1 MMKMNRSM
9 LLIFIV
15 IIVQFGAMS
24 VGKGVDDEEEKEKR
38 ARKFMENALRRASA
52 YRTVRI
58 EAPYTSAFI
67 ARWTAENP
75 SAEELGHMTVAEIGQ
90 RVERMQRVDSFSV
103 SRVAVDARNKR
114 LDELKRI
121 PGVEIEADNERERQ
135 DLIEKQQK
143 ELAFEAFTQ
152 QLDAIQD
159 TDLLTMTEDQL
170 EDSIRQV
177 KAVPCPAGLVSRCNL
192 YKMMKINRYKMAMH
206 MVY

>member
-1 MMKMNRSM
+1 MI
-9 LLIFIV
+9 LIFIV

-24 VGKGVDDEEEKEKR
+24 VGGGVDDDEEEKR

-121 PGVEIEADNERERQ
+121 PGVEIEAEKERERQ
-135 DLIEKQQK
+135 DLIAKQQQ

-152 QLDAIQD
+152 QLDDIQD

-170 EDSIRQV
+170 DELIRQV

-192 YKMMKINRYKMAMH
+192 HKMMKIDRYKMAMH
-206 MVY
+206 MAY